1 MNYYIVVEGK
11 SGERKVYPKWIQ
23 ILNPDLTQVYSLAD
37 ISSNNYYLISGNG
50 YPQYLK
56 IVDRAVE
63 DCAANKAVDRLVIAV
78 DAEDFSYQEKEREV
92 VGRIAERLD
101 PQRVCIVVQY
111 PCFES
116 WALGNRIVFRR
127 KPVDSTLRRYLR
139 FYDVRTNDPES
150 LPALQEE
157 SLNKCQFAFVYLKR
171 ILNDRYPNLTYTKSN
186 PKVVE
191 HPKYFEQIRR
201 RLHETRHIRSFG
213 PFLDAFRKV

>member
-56 IVDRAVE
+56 IVDNAVE

-78 DAEDFSYQEKEREV
+78 DAEDFSYQQKEREV
-92 VGRIAERLD
+92 VGRVAERLD

-157 SLNKCQFAFVYLKR
+157 SLNRCQFAFVYLKR

-201 RLHETRHIRSFG
+201 RLHETKHIRSFG
-213 PFLDAFRKV
+213 SFLDAFRKV

>member
-50 YPQYLK
+50 YPQYLN

-63 DCAANKAVDRLVIAV
+63 DCAANKAIDRLVTAV
-78 DAEDFSYQEKEREV
+78 DAEDFSYQEKEQQV
-92 VGRIAERLD
+92 IARIAERLD

-111 PCFES
+111 PCLES

-127 KPVDSTLRRYLR
+127 NPTDCTLRRYLR
-139 FYDVRTNDPES
+139 FYDVRTNDPEL

-157 SLNKCQFAFVYLKR
+157 SLNRCQFAFVYLKR
-171 ILNDRYPNLTYTKSN
+171 ILSDRYADLTYTKNN
-186 PKVVE
+186 PQVIQ
-191 HPKYFEQIRR
+191 HPKYFDHIRR
-201 RLHETRHIRSFG
+201 RFHETKHIRSFG
-213 PFLDAFRKV
+213 RFLDTFRKV